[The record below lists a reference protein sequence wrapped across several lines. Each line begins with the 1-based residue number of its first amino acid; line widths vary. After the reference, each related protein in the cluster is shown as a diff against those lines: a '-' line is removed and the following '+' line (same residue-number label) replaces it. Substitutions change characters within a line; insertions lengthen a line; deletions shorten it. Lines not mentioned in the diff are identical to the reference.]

1 MALKEIHT
9 TLVSR
14 WPRWWL
20 RVKIMHY
27 WLRRSMGFP
36 KVQKVYKSRCL
47 FLSQKPSKAK
57 TNAFLT
63 RHDQNFVPKIC
74 HNFLQWRIKARD
86 NYVNVRERWSLLVT
100 ETWNLFSSEPF
111 SRGDEV
117 PTQVI
122 KKCDSCQGEWRRD
135 CNRKNG
141 RIWAIA
147 WVLNHRI
154 SDMWISHCEMFF
166 KTNIQQKVEKCV
178 SDIGQREFRNI
189 KLPVFR
195 PRHEDCSACWE
206 LKHLDEYIRLKAS
219 RSPCPRDWLE

>member
-1 MALKEIHT
+1 MYFHFLIHAISGQCAPVPTASKEIHM

-14 WPRWWL
+14 WPGWWL
-20 RVKIMHY
+20 MVKTI
-27 WLRRSMGFP
+27 
-36 KVQKVYKSRCL
+36 
-47 FLSQKPSKAK
+47 
-57 TNAFLT
+57 
-63 RHDQNFVPKIC
+63 
-74 HNFLQWRIKARD
+74 WRIKE
-86 NYVNVRERWSLLVT
+86 NYVNVHPDDHCWWLKP
-100 ETWNLFSSEPF
+100 ETSSSEPF

-117 PTQVI
+117 STQVI

-147 WVLNHRI
+147 WVLKHRI